1 MTRSSKPIIAVD
13 IDGVLNDFATS
24 FVKLSNQ
31 HFGTN
36 LTRDDFSEDM
46 LNVWQIDANELQK
59 RLDFLNRDNMWDKDT
74 SISKTTALPVLKEL
88 KQHYRLII
96 VTSRPRSIAE
106 YTANSINENF
116 PDIFAEIV
124 MPGIWDEIDSDTHNR
139 TKADICQTVGVNYLI
154 DDQAKHC
161 NATAAVGIK
170 SLLFGDEAW
179 NRNEPIVNGV
189 TRVDDWPAVLSYFQM
204 EQKS

>member
-59 RLDFLNRDNMWDKDT
+59 RLDFLNRDNMWDKAT

-124 MPGIWDEIDSDTHNR
+124 MPGIWDEIDSDIHNR

-170 SLLFGDEAW
+170 SLLFGDETW

>member
-59 RLDFLNRDNMWDKDT
+59 RLDFLNRDNMWDKAT

-124 MPGIWDEIDSDTHNR
+124 MPGIWDEIDSDIHNR

>member
-1 MTRSSKPIIAVD
+1 MP
-13 IDGVLNDFATS
+13 
-24 FVKLSNQ
+24 
-31 HFGTN
+31 
-36 LTRDDFSEDM
+36 
-46 LNVWQIDANELQK
+46 
-59 RLDFLNRDNMWDKDT
+59 
-74 SISKTTALPVLKEL
+74 
-88 KQHYRLII
+88 
-96 VTSRPRSIAE
+96 IAE

-124 MPGIWDEIDSDTHNR
+124 MPGIWDEIDSDIHNR